1 MTHFF
6 RQYFKV
12 FPWLILV
19 FLLHYLKQANTQA
32 FKCRASKITLVCKL
46 QIKSMSILRVLF
58 FMVSC
63 LVISQLVTAQNK
75 TATADIILV
84 NGKIWTGGEPEFVE
98 ALAIAGNTILQTGS
112 SATIKKLAGKN
123 CQVIDL
129 QGKLVTAGIND
140 AHIHFLEG
148 SLGLTGVD
156 LYACKTL
163 DEAIVAIEKF
173 ATAHPEKQWIT
184 GMGWQ
189 YSLFTGGMPDK
200 AALASLNNAV
210 KNRPVYMDAYDGHS
224 IWVNSKALELAG
236 VNKDT
241 KFSGFGS
248 IVQDAAGNPTGA
260 ITEGARSLVSK
271 IVPPPTK
278 EEELQAL
285 REGMKYAAA
294 HGITSIQNASGSV
307 EEFAL
312 YETLQ
317 KNGELTLRS
326 STAFSAGKKTTE
338 NDIQQFIAI
347 KNRTANNTM
356 LKAVSIKF
364 MLDGVIESH
373 TAPMLQP
380 YSDAGI
386 EGKPANSDF
395 ALPLEL
401 YRSLLN
407 RFDKEGFQVCTHAI
421 GDRSVREALNAYEN
435 AQAVNGTKGKRHRI
449 EHIEQSSPE
458 DLPRFAKLGVMASME
473 PIHAD
478 PGTIAVWATA
488 VGEERLSHSFV
499 WASMLKNKAKLVFS
513 SDWPACLTP
522 DLMRGL
528 HNAVN
533 RRTIEGFP
541 AAGWVP
547 EQRISVK
554 EALTAYTQGGAYSS
568 FEENTKGRIM
578 PGFLADI
585 IVFSKDLFTIP
596 SMDIHTTKVV
606 LTIFDG
612 KIIYRD
618 DQFK

>member
-1 MTHFF
+1 M
-6 RQYFKV
+6 R
-12 FPWLILV
+12 I
-19 FLLHYLKQANTQA
+19 
-32 FKCRASKITLVCKL
+32 
-46 QIKSMSILRVLF
+46 LF
-58 FMVSC
+58 FIITIFVTT
-63 LVISQLVTAQNK
+63 IPVTAQNK
-75 TATADIILV
+75 SVGVADLILI
-84 NGKIWTGGEPEFVE
+84 NGKIWTGDDLAEFKE
-98 ALAIAGNTILQTGS
+98 AVAISGNKVLQTGTT
-112 SATIKKLAGKN
+112 AAIKKLAGKN
-123 CQVIDL
+123 SQVIDL

-140 AHIHFLEG
+140 AHIHFLHG
-148 SLGLTGVD
+148 SLVLTGVD
-156 LYACKTL
+156 LYASKTL
-163 DEAIVAIEKF
+163 DEAIATIENF
-173 ATAHPEKQWIT
+173 AVAHPEKQWIT

-189 YSLFTGGMPDK
+189 YSLFAGGMPDQ
-200 AALASLNNAV
+200 AALARLDKAV
-210 KNRPVYMDAYDGHS
+210 NNRPVYIDAYDGHS
-224 IWVNSKALELAG
+224 IWVNSKALQLAG
-236 VNKDT
+236 INKDT
-241 KFSGFGS
+241 KFTGFGS
-248 IVQDAAGNPTGA
+248 IVKDAAGNPTGA

-278 EEELQAL
+278 EEELEAL

-307 EEFAL
+307 EEFSL
-312 YETLQ
+312 YETLL

-326 STAFSAGKKTTE
+326 STAFSAGLNTTE
-338 NDIQQFIAI
+338 NDIQQFINI
-347 KNRTANNTM
+347 KNRTANNAR

-373 TAPMLQP
+373 TAPMLDP

-386 EGKPANSDF
+386 DGKPANSDF

-401 YRSLLN
+401 YRNLLN
-407 RFDKEGFQVCTHAI
+407 RFDKEGFQIYTHAI

-435 AQAVNGTKGKRHRI
+435 AQVVNGTKGKRHRI

-478 PGTIAVWATA
+478 PGTISVWAAA

-522 DLMRGL
+522 DPMRGL

-533 RRTIEGFP
+533 RRTIEGYP

-568 FEENTKGRIM
+568 FEESSKGRIL
-578 PGFLADI
+578 PGYLADI
-585 IVFSKDLFTIP
+585 IVFSQDLFTIP
-596 SMDIHTTKVV
+596 SMDIHNTKVV

-612 KIIYRD
+612 KIIYQD
-618 DQFK
+618 ASLKSY